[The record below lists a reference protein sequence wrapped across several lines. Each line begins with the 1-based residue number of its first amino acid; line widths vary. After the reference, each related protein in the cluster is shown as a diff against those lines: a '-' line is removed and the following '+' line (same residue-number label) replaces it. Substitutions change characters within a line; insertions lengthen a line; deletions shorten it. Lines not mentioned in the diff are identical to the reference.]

1 MSELQDYLDQAL
13 RKININTNLQDV
25 NFEDYDIQEEIA
37 ALIVRM
43 RAEAGLTQGELAQLT
58 GISQANISK
67 FENRVSIPNLGSLKK
82 IADGLG
88 KRLVVSFVDRE
99 EVE

>member
-1 MSELQDYLDQAL
+1 MSELQNYLDQAL
-13 RKININTNLQDV
+13 KKVNMNTKLLDETV
-25 NFEDYDIQEEIA
+25 DDYDIQEEIA
-37 ALIVRM
+37 DLISSLRT
-43 RAEAGLTQGELAQLT
+43 EAGLTQEELAKLT

-67 FENRVSIPNLGSLKK
+67 FENRVSVPNISSLKK

-88 KRLVVSFVDRE
+88 KRVVVSFIDKE

>member
-1 MSELQDYLDQAL
+1 MSDLQKYLDQAL
-13 RKININTNLQDV
+13 KTVNLNTNLQNTAFD
-25 NFEDYDIQEEIA
+25 DYDIQEEVA
-37 ALIVRM
+37 DLISFFRT
-43 RAEAGLTQGELAQLT
+43 EAGLTQEELAQLT

-67 FENRVSIPNLGSLKK
+67 FENRVSVPNIGSLKK